1 MWLEKSAL
9 GKQQDLGLESGRG
22 QAEGLFIPFFMPS
35 HQSCS
40 CPPSHTH
47 FPFIL
52 LYILTFQSSLLP
64 ISQLSHTLK
73 APTMPQ
79 ALAEALYTV

>member
-1 MWLEKSAL
+1 MAGEECLRETAGLGAGIRKGTGGGAFHPLFHAL
-9 GKQQDLGLESGRG
+9 PSV
-22 QAEGLFIPFFMPS
+22 LFLS
-35 HQSCS
+35 
-40 CPPSHTH
+40 PSHTH

-52 LYILTFQSSLLP
+52 LYIPTFQSSLLP